1 MSAAVSFSLTIAV
14 HFYGTMI
21 AGIFCI
27 GIVFGFLIRIVQPR
41 FMARIIAAF
50 TLGVILGVLPLATA
64 VIMGK
69 PMQGSIGWGLSVI
82 SGNKTATGIN
92 IDTSGQNS
100 SGTSSGGQSS
110 DAAFGQQ
117 GEVQGD
123 DAYNDEDGQ
132 NGTQSI
138 KKLSFADKLKQKT
151 GVVYY
156 KFADLFGRAYRNLKN
171 DIEAAVFPHG
181 GDFYLG
187 FVFISCAVLII
198 AVQRR
203 SCPGAAGRL

>member
-1 MSAAVSFSLTIAV
+1 
-14 HFYGTMI
+14 MI

-82 SGNKTATGIN
+82 SGNKTTTGIN

-110 DAAFGQQ
+110 DSADFGQQ

-123 DAYNDEDGQ
+123 AAYNDEDGQ
-132 NGTQSI
+132 NGPQSV
-138 KKLSFADKLKQKT
+138 KKQSFADKLKQKG

-156 KFADLFGRAYRNLKN
+156 KFADLFG
-171 DIEAAVFPHG
+171 
-181 GDFYLG
+181 
-187 FVFISCAVLII
+187 
-198 AVQRR
+198 VQE
-203 SCPGAAGRL
+203 S